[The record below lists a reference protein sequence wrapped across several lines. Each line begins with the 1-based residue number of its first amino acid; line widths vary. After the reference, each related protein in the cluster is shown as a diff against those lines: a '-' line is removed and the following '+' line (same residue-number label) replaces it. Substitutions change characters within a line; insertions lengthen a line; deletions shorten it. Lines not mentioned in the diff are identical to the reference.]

1 MNRVRKRAQDLRDEW
16 QRLHTRWLADW
27 RGLPPAQRRRAAVGA
42 LLALVATAG
51 LWLDNLRLAAA
62 TTRDIVILAAARDL
76 AAGATLRADDLIDI
90 DMPSSPADLMLVHAA
105 DRDLVEGT
113 RLLAGLSAGL
123 PLPWPLIATIDVA
136 PLSIT
141 DGLAPGARPFMVD
154 APDGA
159 WPSGWLQPDS
169 RVDLLWSARRSGGA
183 VARVL
188 HQNLTVLAIEEA
200 GPLRARRAVV
210 AVPAEEVSALMV
222 ARDVGRLDLVA
233 RPANDAVTLATARA
247 HEDDLWRRPS
257 SETAPMPT
265 VRVIR
270 GATR

>member
-1 MNRVRKRAQDLRDEW
+1 MKVFGERVHALRAQW
-16 QRLHTRWLADW
+16 QQQHTRWLAYWHD
-27 RGLPPAQRRRAAVGA
+27 LPPAQRRRAAVGA

-51 LWLDNLRLAAA
+51 LWLDNLRLAAQA
-62 TTRDIVILAAARDL
+62 TRDTVILAAARDL
-76 AAGATLRADDLIDI
+76 APGVTLQAGDLVDI
-90 DMPSSPADLMLVHAA
+90 DMPSSPADRLLVHAA
-105 DRDLVEGT
+105 DRDLVEGM

-136 PLSIT
+136 PLSIS
-141 DGLAPGARPFMVD
+141 DGLAPGTRPFLVA

-183 VARVL
+183 VARIL
-188 HQNLTVLAIEEA
+188 HQNLTVLAVEEA
-200 GPLRARRAVV
+200 GPLRVRGAVI
-210 AVPAEEVSALMV
+210 AVPAEDVSALMV
-222 ARDVGRLDLVA
+222 ARDTGRLDLVA
-233 RPANDAVTLATARA
+233 RPARDMVTLATARA
-247 HEDDLWRRPS
+247 HEDDLWRQPS
-257 SETAPMPT
+257 SSAPHIPA